1 MLIKVSNIGFRQGIN
16 KTISKIKELKL
27 SKNVLKSSVVK
38 EKLYFHFL
46 WENNLL
52 CVVSISFFFV

>member
-1 MLIKVSNIGFRQGIN
+1 
-16 KTISKIKELKL
+16 
-27 SKNVLKSSVVK
+27 LKSSVVK
-38 EKLYFHFL
+38 EKLYFHCL